1 MREIYFTNADG
12 EGMGAGQRET
22 GMKPGV
28 DAVDGFSSEALSHSP
43 RERSEGTGEQV
54 ETVIRLSPMEELN
67 L

>member
-1 MREIYFTNADG
+1 
-12 EGMGAGQRET
+12 MGAGQRET
-22 GMKPGV
+22 GIKPGV

>member
-1 MREIYFTNADG
+1 
-12 EGMGAGQRET
+12 
-22 GMKPGV
+22 MKPGV